1 MNRVSQSLVL
11 NVQHSIIDCCWWQN
25 RFHSPYSPNTLNE
38 LSLIPHLVK
47 QWPNMNKEFR
57 SYLSFPDRMEWPKKT
72 YFDTVPLKIKTRAG
86 CQKRNPK
93 LNYHFS
99 CVHMC
104 TTVRIRWG
112 KGVGCWGGSGTV
124 NVWQWRQFPLWT
136 QDPGK
141 GVYKNHP
148 PLNKGLSHEM
158 GGVGL
163 SWPMIKL
170 IGLLLLSFALGK
182 GSVVIVIYF
191 YKFGAI
197 FAKSASQWEA
207 SASGQIYF

>member
-1 MNRVSQSLVL
+1 
-11 NVQHSIIDCCWWQN
+11 
-25 RFHSPYSPNTLNE
+25 
-38 LSLIPHLVK
+38 
-47 QWPNMNKEFR
+47 
-57 SYLSFPDRMEWPKKT
+57 
-72 YFDTVPLKIKTRAG
+72 
-86 CQKRNPK
+86 
-93 LNYHFS
+93 
-99 CVHMC
+99 
-104 TTVRIRWG
+104 
-112 KGVGCWGGSGTV
+112 
-124 NVWQWRQFPLWT
+124 
-136 QDPGK
+136 
-141 GVYKNHP
+141 
-148 PLNKGLSHEM
+148 M